1 MVWLQDLTLR
11 HIQYESKYK
20 YKYKYKYNYRYK
32 YKYIYKWDMN
42 FHGEALSQLR
52 CTHYS
57 RRQMRRQ
64 GLCCEALNESER
76 RDAYDLCMKFNQSG
90 RFHCLG
96 LKNKCWGRHVITVIS
111 NRLKKDLE
119 VQSLVQ
125 KALQTNMSCMTK
137 DIQCCN
143 TSKQKIW
150 LKVGLSLQL
159 LWFSGQLLRRT
170 TGFSSHFE
178 TESNLPG
185 CDTTIINLALC
196 WIFTS

>member
-1 MVWLQDLTLR
+1 
-11 HIQYESKYK
+11 
-20 YKYKYKYNYRYK
+20 
-32 YKYIYKWDMN
+32 MN

-52 CTHYS
+52 RTHYS

-96 LKNKCWGRHVITVIS
+96 LKNKCWGRHAIAVIS
-111 NRLKKDLE
+111 IRLKKDFKL
-119 VQSLVQ
+119 QSLLQ
-125 KALQTNMSCMTK
+125 KALQTDGPCVTK
-137 DIQCCN
+137 NIQYSN
-143 TSKQKIW
+143 TSKQKMC
-150 LKVGLSLQL
+150 LKVCLSLQL